1 MLALLSA
8 SYKEYKLGVC
18 QLKVSTSYRI
28 VEVKKIEQ
36 CFRYK
41 NKGTWLKKK
50 KQRKAS
56 GSKYVQIFDC
66 LFIVY
71 ICIVVED
78 PIIKRGDLGSH

>member
-28 VEVKKIEQ
+28 GEVKKIEQ

-50 KQRKAS
+50 TKE
-56 GSKYVQIFDC
+56 SKW
-66 LFIVY
+66 
-71 ICIVVED
+71 
-78 PIIKRGDLGSH
+78 